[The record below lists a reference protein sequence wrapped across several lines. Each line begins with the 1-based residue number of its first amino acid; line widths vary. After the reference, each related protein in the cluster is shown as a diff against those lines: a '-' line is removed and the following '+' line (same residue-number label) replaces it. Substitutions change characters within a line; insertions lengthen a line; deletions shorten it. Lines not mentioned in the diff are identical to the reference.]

1 MGASP
6 KTKSEYADK
15 IAREISYLA
24 TLQNNV
30 LSMKKSGNKQGAL
43 NWQQAVNDQKA
54 KIARLKMEMKNAPKG

>member
-6 KTKSEYADK
+6 KTKAEYREA
-15 IAREISYLA
+15 IARETSMLA

-30 LSMKKSGNKQGAL
+30 LSMKKSGNKTGVL

-54 KIARLKMEMKNAPKG
+54 KIARLKLEMKNAPK

>member
-1 MGASP
+1 MGSSP
-6 KTKSEYADK
+6 KTKAEYADK

-54 KIARLKMEMKNAPKG
+54 KIARLKLEMKNAPKG

>member
-1 MGASP
+1 MGSSP
-6 KTKSEYADK
+6 KTKAEYADK
-15 IAREISYLA
+15 IAREITHLA

-54 KIARLKMEMKNAPKG
+54 KIARLKLEMKNAPKG

>member
-6 KTKSEYADK
+6 KTQAEYREA
-15 IAREISYLA
+15 IARETSCLA

-30 LSMKKSGNKQGAL
+30 LSMKKSGNKTGAL

-54 KIARLKMEMKNAPKG
+54 KIARLKLEMKNAPK